1 MLARIGTLMKK
12 ARSEKGFTLIEVVV
26 VVSIIGILAG
36 IAVPRY
42 SNYRQ
47 QAEQHADRL
56 TAKVVQTALQ
66 LYYVEQGSYP
76 LLEGFSGAKATD
88 EGPQALFTELVNK
101 KYLTEI
107 PSFSKSAKVT
117 YDNTKGTFTVTHDS
131 LEPTSE

>member
-47 QAEQHADRL
+47 QAEQNADRL
-56 TAKVVQTALQ
+56 TAKIVQTALQ

-76 LLEGFSGAKATD
+76 TDAGGTLLASFSDAKATD
-88 EGPQALFTELVNK
+88 AGPQALFAELVNK

-107 PSFSKSAKVT
+107 PSFSESAKVT
-117 YDNTKGTFTVTHDS
+117 YDNTEGTFTVTH
-131 LEPTSE
+131 

>member
-47 QAEQHADRL
+47 QAEQNADRL

-76 LLEGFSGAKATD
+76 AESFSGAEATA
-88 EGPQALFTELVNK
+88 EGPRALFTELVNK

-117 YDNTKGTFTVTHDS
+117 YDNTEGTFTVTH
-131 LEPTSE
+131 